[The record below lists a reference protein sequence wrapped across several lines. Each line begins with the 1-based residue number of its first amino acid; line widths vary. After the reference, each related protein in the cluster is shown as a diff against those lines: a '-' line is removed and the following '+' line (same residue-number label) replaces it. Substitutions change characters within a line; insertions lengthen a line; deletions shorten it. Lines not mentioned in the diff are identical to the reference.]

1 MSVIKVLDPQT
12 VDQIAAGEVVERPES
27 VVKEL
32 VENAMDAGAD
42 SISVEIKDGGISLI
56 RVTDNGC
63 GIEKE
68 QVRTAFLRHATSKI
82 ADASDLNEIRSYGF
96 RGEALSSISAVAR
109 GEMITKTKNEI
120 SGVRMTLEGSE
131 EGELEEIGAP
141 DGTTVVVRNLFFNV
155 PVRKKFLK
163 SPQTEGSYISDLM
176 EHLALSHPSIAFRFM
191 NGNQLKF
198 ATSGSGDLKEVIYKI
213 YGKETWDEIIPM
225 DANGN
230 GIHLYG
236 YLGKPSR
243 NRSNRNGEIYY
254 VNSRYIR
261 SKVLFR
267 AIEDG
272 YHLYLMQHKYP
283 FCILMLDVDPS
294 VVDVNVHP
302 TKMDVRF
309 EEPSEI
315 YDFVSQSIARRLKE
329 NDMMPPVYLTEQEK
343 SSPDPASAPEPF
355 QRAAAA
361 KVREQESRI
370 VMHAVSTAENTV
382 SAARTAEELIIETAA
397 NPAENK
403 FTYEENEKVATIS
416 AVNEQKV
423 SYGGLSTFFDDD
435 EDEESAKPG
444 GVSAAGSLQPAKVS
458 VTTDLQE
465 ELSIG
470 QEGREQQVPPE
481 PEIRIA
487 SAVQMEIPM
496 PEKILTENS
505 RPKFRVL
512 GQLFETYWLFEF
524 EDKLL
529 VMDQHAAHE
538 KVNFEKFMKRYEAG
552 EILSQSIL
560 PPQIVTLTGREMEV
574 YRKYKNKFAEMG
586 FETEEFGGKE
596 ISVHG
601 APMDLYSGSIRD
613 LFLEM
618 LDNLEDTG
626 YGRSM
631 SIESRIATMACKA
644 SVKGN
649 MSMTREEVE
658 SLIDQLLVCDNP
670 YFCPHGRPTMISFS
684 KYEIDKKFKR
694 IV

>member
-1 MSVIKVLDPQT
+1 MNVIKVLDPQT

-109 GEMITKTKNEI
+109 VEMITKTKNEI

-131 EGELEEIGAP
+131 EGDLEEIGAP

-225 DANGN
+225 DANAN

-309 EEPSEI
+309 EEPSVI

-329 NDMMPPVYLTEQEK
+329 NDMMPPVYLTEAEK
-343 SSPDPASAPEPF
+343 PSQDPASAPEPF
-355 QRAAAA
+355 QRVAAA

-370 VMHAVSTAENTV
+370 VMPAAQKAESKANAAETV
-382 SAARTAEELIIETAA
+382 DEQIAKAASI
-397 NPAENK
+397 PAESMPLYK
-403 FTYEENEKVATIS
+403 ENETFSAIL
-416 AVNEQKV
+416 AVNEQKA
-423 SYGGLSTFFDDD
+423 SYGGISTFFDDD
-435 EDEESAKPG
+435 EDEESAN
-444 GVSAAGSLQPAKVS
+444 PASEITNSQKADQE
-458 VTTDLQE
+458 TIATDLQE
-465 ELSIG
+465 VPSVPLE
-470 QEGREQQVPPE
+470 EEQHAGAE

-496 PEKILTENS
+496 PEKILTEHS

-512 GQLFETYWLFEF
+512 GQLFETYWLFEY
-524 EDKLL
+524 EEKLL

-538 KVNFEKFMKRYEAG
+538 KVNFEKFMKRYESG

-574 YRKYKNKFAEMG
+574 YRKYKDKFAEMG

-601 APMDLYSGSIRD
+601 APMDLYSGSVRD

-649 MSMTREEVE
+649 MSMTKEEVE

>member
-109 GEMITKTKNEI
+109 VEMITKTKDEI

-131 EGELEEIGAP
+131 EGDLEEIGAP

-191 NGNQLKF
+191 NGSQLKF

-225 DANGN
+225 DANRN
-230 GIHLYG
+230 GLRLHG

-283 FCILMLDVDPS
+283 FCILMLDVDPC

-309 EEPSEI
+309 EEPSLI
-315 YDFVSQSIARRLKE
+315 YDFVSRSIAERLKE
-329 NDMMPPVYLTEQEK
+329 NDMMPPVYLTEEERK
-343 SSPDPASAPEPF
+343 SPDPASAPEPF
-355 QRAAAA
+355 QVAAAA
-361 KVREQESRI
+361 KVREQERRVTI
-370 VMHAVSTAENTV
+370 PAGTV
-382 SAARTAEELIIETAA
+382 SR
-397 NPAENK
+397 PAEPAEDETSAK
-403 FTYEENEKVATIS
+403 KAFVYEENVATPVSFIEEPK
-416 AVNEQKV
+416 A
-423 SYGGLSTFFDDD
+423 SYGGIATFFDDD
-435 EDEESAKPG
+435 EEGEATSAPTKETLPDP
-444 GVSAAGSLQPAKVS
+444 VKVPEALPVNDIRMS
-458 VTTDLQE
+458 K
-465 ELSIG
+465 
-470 QEGREQQVPPE
+470 E
-481 PEIRIA
+481 PEIKIT

-496 PEKILTENS
+496 PDKVLTETS
-505 RPKFRVL
+505 RPKFKVL
-512 GQLFETYWLFEF
+512 GQFADTYWLFEY
-524 EDKLL
+524 EEKLL
-529 VMDQHAAHE
+529 LMDQHAAHE
-538 KVNFEKFMKRYEAG
+538 KVNFERFMKRYEAG

-574 YRKYKNKFAEMG
+574 YRKYRDKFAEMG

-601 APMDLYSGSIRD
+601 APMDLYSENIRD
-613 LFLEM
+613 LFLEI

-626 YGRSM
+626 LGRSM

>member
-1 MSVIKVLDPQT
+1 MNVIKVLDPQT

-82 ADASDLNEIRSYGF
+82 ADAADLNEIRSYGF

-109 GEMITKTKNEI
+109 VEMITKTRDEI

-131 EGELEEIGAP
+131 EGDLEEIGAP

-191 NGNQLKF
+191 NGSQLKF

-213 YGKETWDEIIPM
+213 YGKETWDEIVPM
-225 DANGN
+225 DVNGK
-230 GIHLYG
+230 GMRLYG

-309 EEPSEI
+309 EEPSLI
-315 YDFVSQSIARRLKE
+315 YDFVSQSIATRLKE

-343 SSPDPASAPEPF
+343 KMQDPASAPEPF
-355 QRAAAA
+355 QIAAASKA
-361 KVREQESRI
+361 RELESKI
-370 VMHAVSTAENTV
+370 VLPAA
-382 SAARTAEELIIETAA
+382 SAAEPGERQTDKQNEMSAA
-397 NPAENK
+397 NPSEAKRDYDGNAGEPAEFAVRENK
-403 FTYEENEKVATIS
+403 
-416 AVNEQKV
+416 AV
-423 SYGGLSTFFDDD
+423 YDGISTFFDDD
-435 EDEESAKPG
+435 EEEEKPVSPKEDAFSLRQEPMPSASKEDRLVMPEDR
-444 GVSAAGSLQPAKVS
+444 
-458 VTTDLQE
+458 TEQE
-465 ELSIG
+465 E
-470 QEGREQQVPPE
+470 PE
-481 PEIRIA
+481 VMIA
-487 SAVQMEIPM
+487 SAVQLEIPM
-496 PEKILTENS
+496 PKKILAETS

-512 GQLFETYWLFEF
+512 GQLFETYWLFEY

-560 PPQIVTLTGREMEV
+560 PPQIVTLTGSEMEV
-574 YRKYKNKFAEMG
+574 YRKYKGKFAEMG

-601 APMDLYSGSIRD
+601 APMDLYSENIRD
-613 LFLEM
+613 LFLEI